1 MNPNTSPLV
10 RFIEEKI
17 WTKPDLAGN
26 NEGSGHKNAASVYIF
41 SAKL

>member
-1 MNPNTSPLV
+1 MKPNTSPWV
-10 RFIEEKI
+10 KFTEEKI